1 MFSWGEAKM
10 GQLGLGR
17 YRDVRTP
24 KQIEFPEPQT
34 VIKSCSAGW
43 GHTVAL
49 TDMGKLYSW
58 GFNVFGQVGKG
69 DTAPYWKP
77 VHVSHDD
84 QGEELQPIIK
94 VACSNYAT
102 YAIDQTGAP
111 LSWGKGF
118 IGFAGETRSKKPKR
132 IEQNT
137 ENRVFTDVF
146 TNGDSALL
154 FAPVRVY

>member
-1 MFSWGEAKM
+1 
-10 GQLGLGR
+10 
-17 YRDVRTP
+17 
-24 KQIEFPEPQT
+24 
-34 VIKSCSAGW
+34 
-43 GHTVAL
+43 
-49 TDMGKLYSW
+49 MGKLYSW
-58 GFNVFGQVGKG
+58 GFNVFGQVGMG
-69 DTAPYWKP
+69 DTAPHWKP
-77 VHVSHDD
+77 AHVSHDD

-118 IGFAGETRSKKPKR
+118 IGFAGETRSKKPMR
-132 IEQNT
+132 IGQNT